1 MSSTNKT
8 PNYELSQY
16 VGTDKPTYLGD
27 YNGDML
33 KIDTQMKANADAAS
47 NAEASAGEAVAKVST
62 VENTVSA
69 IDTRLKTAESTLQ
82 SQGQILTQLNANVV
96 TLTSD
101 NTTNKQN
108 IKNLQSYLEDFTWVK
123 LPITG
128 AFANDY
134 KVYYNKGANL
144 LNIFGNNGGSN
155 GSGRLVLF
163 NITNFNP
170 SEDHEIISGLAV
182 VTASTGLQEITTS
195 FYIKQ
200 NGDVVFNDNSEP
212 LPYQN
217 FGCKINVMLN
227 VSQWGVN
234 R

>member
-33 KIDTQMKANADAAS
+33 KIDAQMKANADAAS

-62 VENTVSA
+62 VDNTVSA
-69 IDTRLKTAESTLQ
+69 IDTRLKTAEGTIQ
-82 SQGQILTQLNANVV
+82 SQGQTLTQLNANVV

-108 IKNLQSYLEDFTWVK
+108 ITNLQNSLGDFAWVN

-128 AFANDY
+128 TYASKY

-144 LNIFGNNGGSN
+144 LNIFGNSGASGGDARS
-155 GSGRLVLF
+155 VLF

-182 VTASTGLQEITTS
+182 VIASTGLQEITAS

-200 NGDVVFNDNSEP
+200 NGDVVFNDKSVD
-212 LPYQN
+212 LPYEN
-217 FGCKINVMLN
+217 YGCKINVMLN
-227 VSQWGVN
+227 TSQWGVN

>member
-8 PNYELSQY
+8 PNYKLSQY

-69 IDTRLKTAESTLQ
+69 IDTRLKTAEGTIQ
-82 SQGQILTQLNANVV
+82 SQGQTLTQLNANVV

-108 IKNLQSYLEDFTWVK
+108 ITNLQSSLGDFAWVN

-128 AFANDY
+128 TYASNY

-144 LNIFGNNGGSN
+144 LNIFGNNGAPGGDARS
-155 GSGRLVLF
+155 VMF

-182 VTASTGLQEITTS
+182 VIASTGLQEITTS
-195 FYIKQ
+195 FYVKQ
-200 NGDVVFNDNSEP
+200 NGDVVFNDNSVD
-212 LPYQN
+212 LPYEN
-217 FGCKINVMLN
+217 YGCKINVMLN
-227 VSQWGVN
+227 TSQWGVN